1 MIYVIIFPAVT
12 VSPAGSQRP
21 APNPR
26 KKVQPDAGLISLR
39 MYHQMVIT
47 LVSRAFRRA
56 QALPRFTYTVHC
68 PDTPLP
74 QTPCNPPTAASLQ
87 FPPLR
92 KPFAVLVKIFSKC
105 MTTWA

>member
-1 MIYVIIFPAVT
+1 MIYVIIFAAVT

-47 LVSRAFRRA
+47 LVSRTFRRA

-68 PDTPLP
+68 PHTLPLHPLQPSNCCLTPVS
-74 QTPCNPPTAASLQ
+74 ASA
-87 FPPLR
+87 
-92 KPFAVLVKIFSKC
+92 KAVSC
-105 MTTWA
+105 AS

>member
-1 MIYVIIFPAVT
+1 MIYVIIFAAVT

-21 APNPR
+21 ALNPR

-47 LVSRAFRRA
+47 LVSRTFRRA

-68 PDTPLP
+68 PDTPLHL
-74 QTPCNPPTAASLQ
+74 NPPQPSNCCLTPVSASA
-87 FPPLR
+87 
-92 KPFAVLVKIFSKC
+92 KAVCCAS
-105 MTTWA
+105 